1 MVKMFLTILIVASI
15 AYAAML
21 AALYGLQRSMLY
33 VGGGELLPPADIGL
47 TEVEVLTLETP
58 DGERLAAWYHAPEP
72 GQRTILYLQG
82 NAQTLSDRALPFSGF
97 MEAGYGLLAI
107 SYRGFSGST
116 GTPTQ
121 DGLVADALTAY
132 EWLAKRG
139 ELVIVYG
146 QSLGSGVAV
155 QLAAQ
160 RGVEA
165 IVLEVPF
172 SAAVDVAAQQ
182 YPLFPVRLLMK
193 DQWRSRDLIADIN
206 APLLIV
212 GAGQD
217 RVIPVQQ
224 SRQLFEIAKEPKHYV
239 VLPDSGH
246 IDVWDHG
253 MADALNA
260 FLSDQFEASQSP

>member
-1 MVKMFLTILIVASI
+1 MVKMFLTMLIVASI

-21 AALYGLQRSMLY
+21 ATLYGLQRSMLY

-47 TEVEVLTLETP
+47 TEVEVLRLETL
-58 DGERLAAWYHAPEP
+58 DGERLAAWYRAPEP

-82 NAQTLSDRALPFSGF
+82 NAQTLSDRVQPFSGF

-121 DGLVADALTAY
+121 DGLVTDALTAY
-132 EWLAKRG
+132 DWLAERG

-155 QLAAQ
+155 QLAVQ
-160 RGVEA
+160 RTVEA
-165 IVLEVPF
+165 VVLEVPF

-182 YPLFPVRLLMK
+182 YPMFPVRLLMK

-217 RVIPVQQ
+217 RVIPVEQ
-224 SRQLFEIAKEPKHYV
+224 SRQLFDMASEPKRYV
-239 VLPDSGH
+239 LLPESSH
-246 IDVWDHG
+246 IGPWDHG
-253 MADALNA
+253 IGEAMAAFLGEQMGVLNA
-260 FLSDQFEASQSP
+260 R